1 MYYKRGSLSSFPSR
15 PSADPRFRLPSV
27 TNYYQNHRRY
37 VKSINTDQLMGKS
50 VSYST
55 IDGGDC
61 KPADTTDG
69 KIIYP
74 CGLIANSLFNG
85 GLFSSG

>member
-1 MYYKRGSLSSFPSR
+1 
-15 PSADPRFRLPSV
+15 
-27 TNYYQNHRRY
+27 
-37 VKSINTDQLMGKS
+37 MGKS

-85 GLFSSG
+85 MFVCMFVCVPSKRRDD

>member
-1 MYYKRGSLSSFPSR
+1 
-15 PSADPRFRLPSV
+15 
-27 TNYYQNHRRY
+27 
-37 VKSINTDQLMGKS
+37 MGKS

-85 GLFSSG
+85 TFLSRPYRGLVLLQRSDGLID